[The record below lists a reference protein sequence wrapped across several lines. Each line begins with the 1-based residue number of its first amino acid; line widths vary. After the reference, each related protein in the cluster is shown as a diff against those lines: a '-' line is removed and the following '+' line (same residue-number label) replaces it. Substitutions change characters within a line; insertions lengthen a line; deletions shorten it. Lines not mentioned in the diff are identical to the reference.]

1 MKPTNLIVTM
11 LVSMLCLDPIAHNAQ
26 AQKTSQSSKPSS
38 ADAVKSIES
47 STLLARM
54 SRGRKGF
61 SLMTSSR
68 AGGDTSNPN
77 YGTMFQSSPSVHGTG
92 TVGRISMWVDTSPS
106 GNSILGDSI
115 ISQLN
120 GNIGI
125 GVPSPM
131 SKLTVQGMIET
142 TLGGYKFPDGTI
154 QTTAA
159 VTGLLFVSH
168 DSTLMGDGTTG
179 SPLGLAVPLL
189 LTGSVAAGPI
199 LSVINNN
206 SGVSY
211 GLQGIANNGYG
222 VSGSSFTLNGVIGF
236 SASSHGVLGQSSS
249 SNTLVGGVLGSCNTC
264 NGVVGRSN
272 SLSGVLGMGP
282 LGVSGQGDSSNT
294 GTGGNGVKGF
304 GGNSGFGNIGG
315 VGVEATGG
323 FSPTQGGA
331 GVAATGGF
339 SPVQGGRGLSA
350 IGGESLR
357 TLGGNNAG
365 GHAIVATGGNGST
378 TNLEGD
384 IQGGDG
390 LVAVGGNATG
400 AFLGETLPG
409 SGVNATGGNTDVGF
423 GGVGVFATGG
433 ISRDSGGF
441 LHAGGVGIVAT
452 GGTGNPSGR
461 AGLFRGDVDI
471 NGSLDI
477 SGPAGGGNL
486 NVSGTKNFR
495 IDHPLDPE
503 NKYLLH
509 AAIESSEVL
518 NLYSGNIVTNS
529 KGEGVVTLP
538 EWFDALNR
546 DLRYQLT
553 VIGTF
558 AQAIVAEKVKRNR
571 FTIKTNLPNVEV
583 SWQLTGVRSDAVMR
597 SHPFKSEESKP
608 ERERGTYVNPEV
620 FGKPAERGA
629 EWARNSRLMDP
640 LDKQRGETRQVAT
653 RQRK

>member
-1 MKPTNLIVTM
+1 MKPTRLILTM
-11 LVSMLCLDPIAHNAQ
+11 LVSMLCLNTIARNAS
-26 AQKTSQSSKPSS
+26 AQTTSQSSKPSS
-38 ADAVKSIES
+38 ADAVRSIES

-54 SRGRKGF
+54 SRGPKGF

-68 AGGDTSNPN
+68 AGGDISNPN
-77 YGTMFQSSPSVHGTG
+77 YGPNYGLMFQASPAVHGTG

-179 SPLGLAVPLL
+179 SPLGVAVPLL
-189 LTGSVAAGPI
+189 LSGSVASGPV
-199 LSVINNN
+199 LTVIN
-206 SGVSY
+206 
-211 GLQGIANNGYG
+211 
-222 VSGSSFTLNGVIGF
+222 
-236 SASSHGVLGQSSS
+236 H
-249 SNTLVGGVLGSCNTC
+249 SNTGRGVMGL
-264 NGVVGRSN
+264 
-272 SLSGVLGMGP
+272 GP
-282 LGVSGQGDSSNT
+282 LGVYGEGDSSNT
-294 GTGGNGVKGF
+294 GTGGNGVKGL
-304 GGNSGFGNIGG
+304 GGNSGFGNRGG
-315 VGVEATGG
+315 VGVDGTGG
-323 FSPTQGGA
+323 FSPTQGGP

-339 SPVQGGRGLSA
+339 SPVQGGSGLVV
-350 IGGESLR
+350 IGGESVR

-384 IQGGDG
+384 VRGGDG
-390 LVAVGGNATG
+390 LVVVGGNATG
-400 AFLGETLPG
+400 AFLGEPFAGT
-409 SGVNATGGNTDVGF
+409 GVNATGGNADVG
-423 GGVGVFATGG
+423 V
-433 ISRDSGGF
+433 
-441 LHAGGVGIVAT
+441 GGVGIVAT
-452 GGTGNPSGR
+452 GGSGNPSGR

-477 SGPAGGGNL
+477 SGAAGSGNL

-518 NLYSGNIVTNS
+518 NLYSGNIVTDS

-538 EWFDALNR
+538 EWFDSLNR

-553 VIGTF
+553 VVGTF
-558 AQAIVAEKVKRNR
+558 AQAIVAEKVKHNR

-608 ERERGTYVNPEV
+608 ERERGTYITPEV

-640 LDKQRGETRQVAT
+640 LNKQRGETRRLAT